1 MSQCYVIHKYNKIMH
16 FAYLVLLTQP
26 QEYDSIIVKTP
37 AECPLFNYGWNTNMD
52 IRLIKP
58 VAMRMV
64 LASSIYVILGI
75 LATCLLCK
83 NASYKFCS

>member
-1 MSQCYVIHKYNKIMH
+1 MH
-16 FAYLVLLTQP
+16 FASLVFLTPP
-26 QEYDSIIVKTP
+26 QEKNSIIVKTP

-75 LATCLLCK
+75 LATGLLCK
-83 NASYKFCS
+83 NVSYKYGS